1 MPTDFGVAPAP
12 TLAPDTLALWRRAY
26 LLMHTAAEMAALY
39 EEQKTVASRYVH
51 ATARGHEAVQLAAAF
66 LLTGADYATPYYR
79 DDALLLG
86 LGLRPYELM
95 LQLLA
100 KRDDPFSGG
109 RTYYSHPSL
118 RRPGVPV
125 IPHQSSATGMQAIP
139 ATGMA
144 HAIQY
149 LEGAVGRVSGSSFL
163 VAGSQASN
171 NEKSETNN
179 EQPETRNQKPET
191 TPPLVLCSIGDG
203 AMTEGEVAEALQ
215 MAILH
220 RLPIVYLVQDNDW
233 GISAT
238 GREMRAMDAYE
249 FAAGFPGLLRLRV
262 DGADFLSSYK
272 GLEEAFAHVRQRG
285 GPALVH
291 AKCPLLGHHTSGVR
305 REWYRGDNLPEH
317 QTNDPLPRLHRR
329 LLQAGAAEADLSAL
343 AAQARATVRQ
353 DWAEAQAAP
362 DPDPAT
368 FADHEFAP
376 PTVLAEAGERAPAG
390 AAKVLMVDAALHAVD
405 DILQEFPE
413 ALFYGQDVGGEL
425 GGVFREAAL
434 LAKKYGDRRVFNTPI
449 QEAYIVGS
457 TAGMAAVG
465 AKPIVEI
472 QFADYIWPA
481 LNQLVEELSKSCYLS
496 MGKFPV
502 QALIRVPIGA
512 YGGGGPYHSG
522 SIESTLL
529 TIRGI
534 KVVYPSNAADM
545 KGLMRAAFLD
555 PNPVI
560 MLEHKG
566 LYWSKVPG
574 TEEAKTVEP
583 AAGYVIPLGQAAIA
597 QAADA
602 EKLRQGGTCVVITY
616 GMGVHWARAASRNHS
631 GLVEILDL
639 RTLNPLDW
647 EGVQAAVRR
656 HGKALVLTEE
666 PLMNSF
672 AESLAGRIQTNCFLD
687 LDAPVATLGAA
698 NLPAIALNVELEK
711 QMLPSA
717 EKVGVALAK
726 LLAY

>member
-1 MPTDFGVAPAP
+1 MPTDFGVTPVP

-86 LGLRPYELM
+86 IGLRPYELM

-118 RRPGVPV
+118 RRPGLPV

-149 LEGAVGRVSGSSFL
+149 LESFESGVLSSE
-163 VAGSQASN
+163 SKSN
-171 NEKSETNN
+171 TQQPPTQNSEPKTQNS
-179 EQPETRNQKPET
+179 
-191 TPPLVLCSIGDG
+191 LVLCSIGDG

-305 REWYRGDNLPEH
+305 REWYRGDNLLEH

-329 LLQAGAAEADLSAL
+329 LLQAGAPEADLSAL

-353 DWAEAQAAP
+353 DWTEAQAAP

-390 AAKVLMVDAALHAVD
+390 AEKALMVDAALHAVD

-574 TEEAKTVEP
+574 TEDAKTIEP

-597 QAADA
+597 QPADV

-616 GMGVHWARAASRNHS
+616 GMGVHWARAASRPHP

-647 EGVQAAVRR
+647 EGVQSAVRR
-656 HGKALVLTEE
+656 HGKVLVLTEE
-666 PLMNSF
+666 PLLNSF

-717 EKVGVALAK
+717 EKVAVVLAK